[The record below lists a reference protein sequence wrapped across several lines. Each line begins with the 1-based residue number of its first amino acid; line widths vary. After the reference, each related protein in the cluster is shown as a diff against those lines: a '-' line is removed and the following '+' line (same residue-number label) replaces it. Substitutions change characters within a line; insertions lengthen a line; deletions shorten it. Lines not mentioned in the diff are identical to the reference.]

1 MPPGVLDFLFR
12 KENRD
17 TLASIVKYH
26 VVTGKYQG
34 IKLIDGSG
42 ITTTATLLDGETLSV
57 RTVNGTTI
65 IVVNGDGS
73 AVTTLSSFVSY
84 DIDGTNGVVHIID
97 NVLMPEEAEIPGT
110 IIDTITKS
118 ATFPTLLEVMTITDV
133 LETLQA
139 IPGPFTL
146 FAPSELAWKRLPPG
160 TVETLLKEENRESLR
175 SLLLYHVLG
184 KVVSSSDI
192 EDGGSESS
200 AATLL
205 NGEVIDF
212 TVIARGQSTRIKV
225 NRANLAFSD
234 LKSLNGIIHVIDDVL
249 LPQNVTIPLTVL
261 GTLGRQTIFETL
273 LEALE
278 ASDLDDVL
286 SASNPLSKYYDA
298 YLSAV
303 DKLVE

>member
-184 KVVSSSDI
+184 KVVRWWFRIISSYI
-192 EDGGSESS
+192 
-200 AATLL
+200 TQW
-205 NGEVIDF
+205 
-212 TVIARGQSTRIKV
+212 RG
-225 NRANLAFSD
+225 
-234 LKSLNGIIHVIDDVL
+234 H
-249 LPQNVTIPLTVL
+249 
-261 GTLGRQTIFETL
+261 
-273 LEALE
+273 
-278 ASDLDDVL
+278 
-286 SASNPLSKYYDA
+286 
-298 YLSAV
+298 
-303 DKLVE
+303 